1 MHTRWDTKNTRE
13 RDIVELPHFLIFKE
27 RDRKR
32 ERKEDRERDVE
43 RSRDRERNIKKYIR
57 NAWLFVESS
66 KKK

>member
-32 ERKEDRERDVE
+32 ERKEDRER
-43 RSRDRERNIKKYIR
+43 NIKKYIR